1 MSQEWLLRPVSR
13 PIAPQTE
20 TNVRKSAIAGG
31 TSSFQA
37 ELNKRLSAQSF
48 TFSAHAL
55 ERLRVRNIRL
65 TPDDLTR
72 LGGAIDKAAAKGGRE
87 SLVVCNDVAYVVS
100 IKNRTVITA
109 VDASSMNDH
118 VFTQIDSAVFA

>member
-1 MSQEWLLRPVSR
+1 MPPVSLPLNPR
-13 PIAPQTE
+13 TNAPLKRAVT
-20 TNVRKSAIAGG
+20 AG
-31 TSSFQA
+31 TTTFQA
-37 ELNKRLSAQSF
+37 ELNKQLRAPSV

-65 TPDDLTR
+65 NQEDLTR
-72 LGGAIDKAAAKGGRE
+72 LSNAVDRVAGKGGRE
-87 SLVVCNDVAYVVS
+87 SLVVYRDTAFVIS

-109 VDASSMNDH
+109 MDTAHMKDH